1 MKEFFSVRLY
11 FVPSY
16 LFRDHTMTSAPKISW
31 RKKLGGGTDFCVYQP
46 IKCKTLFCAFTNI
59 AQGGGGLFFFNP
71 IIHKVL
77 PELSLQLLLHRT
89 ELEYFLPSTL
99 TVLKLFVQL
108 LCLIY
113 LEKYIHVFLE
123 LFFLLHRFFY

>member
-46 IKCKTLFCAFTNI
+46 IKCNSFLCVHKHSSR
-59 AQGGGGLFFFNP
+59 GGGLFFFNP